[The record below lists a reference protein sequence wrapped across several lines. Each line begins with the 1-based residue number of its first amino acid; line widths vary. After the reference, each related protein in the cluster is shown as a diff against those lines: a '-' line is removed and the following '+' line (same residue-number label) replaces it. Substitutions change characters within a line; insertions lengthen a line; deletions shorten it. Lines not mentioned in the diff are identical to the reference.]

1 MKKLP
6 RPRDRCTREK
16 IYMILSVAIM
26 FPWLL
31 WLIIELPH
39 LTTIFAG

>member
-1 MKKLP
+1 MRKNDP
-6 RPRDRCTREK
+6 DAREK

-31 WLIIELPH
+31 WLIIALPH
-39 LTTIFAG
+39 LTTISTN

>member
-1 MKKLP
+1 MRKNDP
-6 RPRDRCTREK
+6 DAREK

-39 LTTIFAG
+39 LTTIFTN

>member
-1 MKKLP
+1 MRKNDP
-6 RPRDRCTREK
+6 DAREK

-31 WLIIELPH
+31 WLIIELPY
-39 LTTIFAG
+39 LTTIFAA